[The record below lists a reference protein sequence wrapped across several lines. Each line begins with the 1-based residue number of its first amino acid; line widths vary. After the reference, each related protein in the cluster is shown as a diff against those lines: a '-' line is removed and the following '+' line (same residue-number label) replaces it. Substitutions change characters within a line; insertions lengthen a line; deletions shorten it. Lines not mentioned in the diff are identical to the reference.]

1 MTATQPETLPAEI
14 IATHFDPDH
23 GTPFW
28 LERAASLGLNPRRDV
43 RTIDDLRLFGPMD
56 EEALRQRPLEDFIP
70 RCYRQRR
77 HDWIVGETGGT
88 TGAPKTTMFL
98 MEDFHAAFIAPF
110 VAAARYREFPLG
122 ENWLY
127 IGPGGPHL
135 IGKAARLC
143 ATALNSADPFTI
155 DFDPRWVK
163 KFPPQSLAFGRYL
176 NHVLDQAMRIIAT
189 QHIGVLF
196 TTPKVLVQLAA
207 TMTDAQKAVIRG
219 IHFGGM
225 ALEPET
231 FRCIG
236 DAFPN
241 AVMIS
246 GYGNTLFGMCP
257 EFLGDPDLPLEYFP
271 IGNRLILQTVVADQ
285 NIPAS
290 ERLYRPAAAGE
301 TGQIVCS
308 RLDPSFLI
316 LNLFERDQGQL
327 VEPPAVYR
335 RSGCLTNGLRNPQP
349 LAQQHTEEPAAI
361 GLY

>member
-1 MTATQPETLPAEI
+1 MPIQPNNLLAEI
-14 IATHFDPDH
+14 TAIHFDPDQ

-28 LERAASLGLNPRRDV
+28 LERAAMLGLDPRRDLQ
-43 RTIDDLRLFGPMD
+43 TIDDLRLFGPMD
-56 EEALRQRPLEDFIP
+56 EDALRQRPLEDFVP
-70 RCYRQRR
+70 QRYWRRR

-88 TGAPKTTMFL
+88 TGTPKTTMFL
-98 MEDFHAAFIAPF
+98 ADEFHTAFIAPF
-110 VAAARYREFPLG
+110 LAAARYRNFPQG

-143 ATALNSADPFTI
+143 AQALDSADPFTI

-163 KFPPQSLAFGRYL
+163 KFPSQSLAFGRYL
-176 NHVLDQAMRIIAT
+176 DHVLEQVTRILAT

-196 TTPKVLVQLAA
+196 ATPKVLIRLAEVLNTQQREA
-207 TMTDAQKAVIRG
+207 IHG

-225 ALEPET
+225 ALSREV
-231 FRCIG
+231 FRHIG
-236 DAFPN
+236 ASFPR

-271 IGNRLILQTVVADQ
+271 TGGRLIFQTVPSDRQV
-285 NIPAS
+285 PAA
-290 ERLYRPAAAGE
+290 ERLNRPCEFGE
-301 TGQIVCS
+301 TGQIVFS
-308 RLDPSFLI
+308 RLDRSFLI

-327 VEPPAVYR
+327 VEPPAIYR
-335 RSGCLTNGLRNPQP
+335 ELGCIANGLREPEP
-349 LAQQHTEEPAAI
+349 LAHQDEGEQAAI